1 MSKFTLLLGFGAGYV
16 LGARAGRERYD
27 QIVAQA
33 QRVWRD
39 PRVQQRA
46 EQAQDV
52 LGEKAAE
59 AASAVGEKA
68 AQAASAAQGAVK
80 ERLPGSGSESSG
92 SDGPGSNGSGAH
104 AAAAEPDP
112 RAPTAG

>member
-52 LGEKAAE
+52 LGEKASE

-68 AQAASAAQGAVK
+68 AHAASAAQGAVR
-80 ERLPGSGSESSG
+80 ERLPGS
-92 SDGPGSNGSGAH
+92 DGH
-104 AAAAEPDP
+104 AGAAEP
-112 RAPTAG
+112 APHPPSA